1 MSSDLKTNEKNII
14 TKEITKK
21 IFFKKK
27 LMDEHLR
34 EHTSSRTGV
43 KQMFWFPKGSI
54 AD

>member
-21 IFFKKK
+21 IFKKK
-27 LMDEHLR
+27 LMDEHLG

>member
-21 IFFKKK
+21 ILKK
-27 LMDEHLR
+27 LR
-34 EHTSSRTGV
+34 EPTSSRTGV